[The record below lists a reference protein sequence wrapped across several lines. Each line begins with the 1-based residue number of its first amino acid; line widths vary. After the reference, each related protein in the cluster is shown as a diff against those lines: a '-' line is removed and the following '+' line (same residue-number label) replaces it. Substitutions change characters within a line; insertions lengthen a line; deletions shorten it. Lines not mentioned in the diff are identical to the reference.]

1 MMQKLTIMSLAAT
14 AALSL
19 VALSPATAQDAP
31 INGVTYLYGPDA
43 KCPTD
48 QQGNEITVCVRR
60 PAAEQ
65 YRIPKDLRE
74 GTIKPQYESFA
85 VKQRALDSVGGSGIN
100 SCSSVGAGGG
110 TGCSIA
116 EFQAYR
122 ADKKARAAA
131 KRADAAAIA
140 K

>member
-1 MMQKLTIMSLAAT
+1 MHKWAMLSLFAAAAVSLAVP
-14 AALSL
+14 SL
-19 VALSPATAQDAP
+19 AQDAP
-31 INGVTYLYGPDA
+31 INGVTFLYGPEA

-60 PAAEQ
+60 PASEQ

-74 GTIKPQYESFA
+74 GSIKPQYESFA
-85 VKQRALDSVGGSGIN
+85 VRQKALDSVAGSGIN
-100 SCSSVGAGGG
+100 SCSPIGAGGQ

-131 KRADAAAIA
+131 KRAQTAIIE